1 MSIHRRE
8 SRKLE
13 PRHFIHI
20 YSNGYTEINYF
31 NLKKCDC
38 AKKRNIRIEP
48 FFENAG
54 NPHQM
59 IKQIEKK
66 YQIGDVTSK
75 DRIFCVIDVDDV
87 EDICIKDAMRLKSD
101 YIKLVLS
108 NPNFELWLLLHF
120 KLYTHQFSKEET
132 LTKLKKFVP
141 DYVKPNV
148 APFFS
153 TLKDKEPF
161 ALSNAKKLK
170 TYHKKAK
177 NDIHTRAANP
187 CTTVDEIVETINSYS
202 A

>member
-1 MSIHRRE
+1 MQIHCRV

-31 NLKKCDC
+31 TLKKCDC

-54 NPHQM
+54 NPNQI

-66 YQIGDVTSK
+66 YPKGYVTSK
-75 DRIFCVIDVDDV
+75 DKIFCVIDVDDIK
-87 EDICIKDAMRLKSD
+87 DICIKEAMQLKAE

-120 KLYTHQFSKEET
+120 KLYMHQFSKEET

-141 DYVKPNV
+141 DYEKPNI

-153 TLKDKEPF
+153 TLKTNESI
-161 ALSNAKKLK
+161 ALGNAKKLK
-170 TYHKKAK
+170 TYHKKEK
-177 NDIHTRAANP
+177 NDLHSRAANP
-187 CTTVDEIVETINSYS
+187 CTTVDEVVETINSFS
-202 A
+202 I